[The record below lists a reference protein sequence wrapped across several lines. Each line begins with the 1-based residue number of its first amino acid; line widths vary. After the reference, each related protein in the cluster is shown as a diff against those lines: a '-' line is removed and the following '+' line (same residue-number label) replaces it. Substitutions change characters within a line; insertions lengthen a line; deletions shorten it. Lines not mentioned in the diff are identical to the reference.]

1 MARRND
7 HSREEIKK
15 MAIKAGRAI
24 IAREGIHGF
33 SARKTAREI
42 GYSVGTL
49 YNVFTDYDDFM
60 MHINAVTLDEL
71 YSYVT
76 EKGGEVGAV
85 PAAGGGTL
93 AVLGMRYIAFAE
105 NNRHVWEALFSYV
118 RPPDKNMT
126 PEYREK
132 IGRLFAL
139 IEEELR
145 PFLGDKADSRTAQ
158 MIWAGVH
165 GVCALGISGKLC
177 FEEEADHA
185 KETREAAQRLLAVCM
200 KGAAAA

>member
-7 HSREEIKK
+7 HSREEIKD
-15 MAIKAGRAI
+15 MAIKAGREI

-33 SARKTAREI
+33 SARKAAREI

-76 EKGGEVGAV
+76 APAGGEA
-85 PAAGGGTL
+85 PPAGGGGAL
-93 AVLGMRYIAFAE
+93 AELGMRYIAFAE

-118 RPPDKNMT
+118 RPPDKRMSAA
-126 PEYREK
+126 YREK
-132 IGRLFAL
+132 ISRLFVL

-165 GVCALGISGKLC
+165 GVCALGVSGKLC
-177 FEEEADHA
+177 FDEDADHA
-185 KETREAAQRLLAVCM
+185 GETRQAAQRLLSACI
-200 KGAAAA
+200 KGAAAE